1 MIPVLKKSA
10 LRKAEWVI
18 GKGQFA
24 SVATCRALWCR
35 CGAHC
40 HSMTV
45 MRAAEKA
52 KRMIDGCGCG
62 GGCNGK
68 SGHFIGRMPA

>member
-24 SVATCRALWCR
+24 SVATCRVLTIER
-35 CGAHC
+35 HE
-40 HSMTV
+40 TIE
-45 MRAAEKA
+45 AAEKA